1 MLSLRNYPDSPC
13 PRLQG
18 KRTGYLSSTSSSPV
32 NLHFSFPPYSI
43 LMATGNL
50 GCVVVAVDGSEES
63 MKALQWAL
71 DNLRLRPGG
80 AASEEGGEVVEPGVL
95 VVLHVQSPPSI
106 AAGLNPGP
114 IPFGGPSKN
123 HAIVNHSIISLI
135 FFLLSFWFDFSFWIL
150 FCAGI

>member
-1 MLSLRNYPDSPC
+1 M
-13 PRLQG
+13 
-18 KRTGYLSSTSSSPV
+18 
-32 NLHFSFPPYSI
+32 
-43 LMATGNL
+43 
-50 GCVVVAVDGSEES
+50 VAVDASEES

-123 HAIVNHSIISLI
+123 HAIVNNSIISFNFFFVKLFDLMFLFVSFFVPI
-135 FFLLSFWFDFSFWIL
+135 FKVK
-150 FCAGI
+150 

>member
-1 MLSLRNYPDSPC
+1 
-13 PRLQG
+13 
-18 KRTGYLSSTSSSPV
+18 
-32 NLHFSFPPYSI
+32 
-43 LMATGNL
+43 MATGNL

-135 FFLLSFWFDFSFWIL
+135 FFLLSYLIWFSFLHPFLCRDLRWSRCTGVLRRNWGAPEADYTGNHGSCSKDLWGQGGKEKLI
-150 FCAGI
+150 